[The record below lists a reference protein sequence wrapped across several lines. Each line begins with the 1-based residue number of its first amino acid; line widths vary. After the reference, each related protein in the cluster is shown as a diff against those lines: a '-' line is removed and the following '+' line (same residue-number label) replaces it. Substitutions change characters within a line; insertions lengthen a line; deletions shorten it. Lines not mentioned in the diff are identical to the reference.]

1 VGAVPGML
9 IDMPIYMRAMKR
21 DLRRMGVV
29 FLQRRF
35 EAPAQIAALPESVV
49 VNCTGL
55 GSATLF
61 GANELVPIKGQL
73 TMLPPDPHLRYTLSA
88 GSLYLHPRSEGILLG
103 GTYSHGDATTSFDT
117 EAEKRILAGFAELY
131 ALPPGP
137 RSATPAA
144 RGQA

>member
-1 VGAVPGML
+1 
-9 IDMPIYMRAMKR
+9 
-21 DLRRMGVV
+21 
-29 FLQRRF
+29 
-35 EAPAQIAALPESVV
+35 V

-73 TMLPPDPHLRYTLSA
+73 TDAPPRPPLA
-88 GSLYLHPRSEGILLG
+88 LHALGRISVFYIHAPRESCLG

-137 RSATPAA
+137 AIGHTRKQEAKPEQLP
-144 RGQA
+144 GL